1 MGEYK
6 ILNFSD
12 FGDFKNK
19 NYENGVMTLTLASWS
34 EFHDVVKIFKNNKDY
49 IWRGQIDKKEWILN
63 SKFDREFSKE
73 DRKTKL
79 NRMLSTF
86 KKRLKDLPNTHNLD
100 FSKDFEILAIGQHHG
115 LPTPLLDWTESPYI
129 AAYFAFYEKST
140 ENRIIYAL
148 NRAVKRLMVI
158 EKNVKTKNILSRNR
172 KIEFDF
178 DSSHFSWEHH
188 NRLKAQR
195 GAFTKSYKG
204 NDIKPIVKEF
214 WKEMNKKN
222 VEYKQKIIFAEFS
235 VSNNFRDECL
245 EFLESMNIT
254 HGVLFPDYAGAV
266 DICKIDLGL
275 DKCCVAHTTPSYLL

>member
-1 MGEYK
+1 MSK
-6 ILNFSD
+6 ILD
-12 FGDFKNK
+12 IKDFKSFELYK
-19 NYENGVMTLTLASWS
+19 KYNYENGVFKLQLATWN
-34 EFHDVVKIFKNNKDY
+34 EFHDVAKIFNSSTDY

-86 KKRLKDLPNTHNLD
+86 KKRLKDLPSTHNLD

-115 LPTPLLDWTESPYI
+115 LPTPLLDWTEIPYI

-140 ENRIIYAL
+140 ENRVIYAL
-148 NRAVKRLMVI
+148 NRAVKRLMVV

-178 DSSHFSWEHH
+178 DSSNFSWEHH

-204 NDIKPIVKEF
+204 NDIKPIVKKF
-214 WKEMNKKN
+214 WKKMNRKN
-222 VEYKQKIIFAEFS
+222 VEYKEKIILAEFS
-235 VSNNFRDECL
+235 ISNNFRNECL
-245 EFLESMNIT
+245 NSLRTMNIT
-254 HGVLFPDYAGAV
+254 HGKLFPDYAGAV
-266 DICKIDLGL
+266 DICKIDLGIE
-275 DKCCVAHTTPSYLL
+275 